1 MTTITIVLLGPGLK
15 NIFKSYLKKNDF
27 IYRIVSIVVPFGS
40 KAVILRYVTLVNVLL
55 PSGITI
61 VTVIEARKK
70 ETFSRKSLILIYKTY
85 DKHIV
90 HQPNH
95 PHSYIEM
102 YLTVDYL
109 YMFHYVN
116 MDLTRTN

>member
-15 NIFKSYLKKNDF
+15 NIFKSYLKTNDF

-70 ETFSRKSLILIYKTY
+70 
-85 DKHIV
+85 KHSGV
-90 HQPNH
+90 NH
-95 PHSYIEM
+95 
-102 YLTVDYL
+102 
-109 YMFHYVN
+109 
-116 MDLTRTN
+116 

>member
-70 ETFSRKSLILIYKTY
+70 KHSR
-85 DKHIV
+85 V
-90 HQPNH
+90 NH
-95 PHSYIEM
+95 
-102 YLTVDYL
+102 
-109 YMFHYVN
+109 
-116 MDLTRTN
+116 